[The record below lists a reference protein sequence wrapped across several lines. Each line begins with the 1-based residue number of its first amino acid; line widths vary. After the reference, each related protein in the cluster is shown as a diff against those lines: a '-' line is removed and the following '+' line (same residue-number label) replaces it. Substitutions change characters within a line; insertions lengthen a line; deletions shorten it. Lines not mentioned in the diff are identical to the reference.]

1 MRSWHFAI
9 AVLILI
15 GPSSAWAETW
25 TSADGIVSVESP
37 DAARF
42 HVMPMPPDP
51 FLIIWKSDDEETMLG
66 IAKMPVPRDV
76 RLIQDSVEEGFSK
89 EVGAQVRRLPSKQV
103 SGHEVWTMTASAP
116 IGTVTQTI
124 VRHNDVAY
132 KLMVVTQPDSPDLGN
147 INRFLNSLTITPPL
161 GEAGPA
167 ETRLDRGV
175 DVNKLSGQIGAF
187 GIFLGIG
194 LVIYQVFVRK
204 KTTPPEQ

>member
-1 MRSWHFAI
+1 MQPWHFAL

-42 HVMPMPPDP
+42 HVLATPPAP
-51 FLIIWKSDDEETMLG
+51 FLIIWKSDDEATMIG
-66 IAKMPVPRDV
+66 IAKIDIPRGI
-76 RLIQDSVEEGFSK
+76 RLIQEAMEEGYSK
-89 EVGAQVRRLPSKQV
+89 EVGAPVRRLPSKQV
-103 SGHEVWTMTASAP
+103 AEHEVWTMTASAP
-116 IGTVTQTI
+116 LGNVTQAI
-124 VRHNDVAY
+124 VRHNDVVY
-132 KLMVVTQPDSPDLGN
+132 KLMVVTQPDGPDFGN
-147 INRFLNSLTITPPL
+147 INRFLNSLTITPPA

-167 ETRLDRGV
+167 ETALGRSA

-194 LVIYQVFVRK
+194 LVIYQVCVRK